1 MSGKVLL
8 IDDDQDFRAS
18 VKTLLE
24 DHGYEVYEADSGR
37 EGLKKVLRCK
47 PDVIL
52 LDIMMESDSE
62 GYGVTYSLK
71 YRERIRRFRDTPLFM
86 VSSIEGTSR
95 RALPDGGRTRYDPPR
110 PVLDEAARFHEAIRE
125 FWKKRCAGAAVH
137 A

>member
-71 YRERIRRFRDTPLFM
+71 YREEYAAFRDTPLFM
-86 VSSIEGTSR
+86 VSSIEGTPDER
-95 RALPDGGRTRYDPPR
+95 FQMAGELDMIRPDRYLTKPLDFTKLFALLDKERASAT
-110 PVLDEAARFHEAIRE
+110 
-125 FWKKRCAGAAVH
+125 VH